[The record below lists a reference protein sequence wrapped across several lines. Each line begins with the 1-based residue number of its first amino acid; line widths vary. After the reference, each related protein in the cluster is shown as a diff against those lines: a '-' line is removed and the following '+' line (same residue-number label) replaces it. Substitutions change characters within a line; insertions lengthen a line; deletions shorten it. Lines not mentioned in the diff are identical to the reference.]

1 MPFEKGFDKARRAFT
16 FSSTALTLL
25 MSAIDVTIQNKVVHE
40 YLAKGVTNVPDTMLN
55 IINHVGDA
63 TNGFIVFPALLATN
77 FLIDVMD
84 FTQKNKFL
92 QFIRKS
98 APFLAGA
105 IMTAWIIDAETAR
118 LFPLSNLSVPSKSD
132 IPAGLFGVMS
142 GLLLNN
148 ELNKKK

>member
-1 MPFEKGFDKARRAFT
+1 MSAEKGFEKTRRAFT
-16 FSSTALTLL
+16 YSSVALTSL
-25 MSAIDVTIQNKVVHE
+25 MSVVDLMVQPRVVNE
-40 YLAKGVTNVPDTMLN
+40 YLTKGITIVPDTILK
-55 IINHVGDA
+55 IINSVGDA
-63 TNGFIVFPALLATN
+63 TNGFIVFPALLAIN

-92 QFIRKS
+92 QFVKKS

-105 IMTAWIIDAETAR
+105 IMTAWIIDAETTR
-118 LFPLSNLSVPSKSD
+118 LLPLSNLSIPTKSD